1 MVGNL
6 SKGTNVQHEYGFSD
20 LATKKRKMVLVTN
33 VAFYTPCLHNQYM
46 MAACIIEN
54 LGKGGYRKLE

>member
-33 VAFYTPCLHNQYM
+33 VDSLPSQSIYDGCMHY
-46 MAACIIEN
+46 
-54 LGKGGYRKLE
+54 